1 MVTLEKIDQ
10 VVERTGVS
18 FEAAR
23 DALNACDGD
32 VIEAIINIE
41 KSYGESAGKGLK
53 IADLIDTL
61 KEYVRKGNVS
71 KIIVENDGEVI
82 LNLPVTIGAIGIIL
96 APVAAVLG
104 AGAAAV
110 MKIQVKIQDH
120 EGNIID
126 INKITAEKIE
136 VLKKKGEELKNKM
149 TNKDDS
155 CNCGCG
161 CDESDCDCDGNCDC
175 DCDCEEDFDCEED
188 LDCEE
193 ECGCSCDCEDVEEEQ
208 EENK

>member
-18 FEAAR
+18 FEVAR

-41 KSYGESAGKGLK
+41 KNYGEASGRGFSMS
-53 IADLIDTL
+53 DLIDTL

-71 KIIVENDGEVI
+71 KIIIENDGEVI
-82 LNLPVTIGAIGIIL
+82 LNLPVTVGAIGIIL

-104 AGAAAV
+104 AGAAAF

-120 EGNIID
+120 EGNIIN
-126 INKITAEKIE
+126 INQITADKFDS
-136 VLKKKGEELKNKM
+136 LKKKGEELKNKM
-149 TNKDDS
+149 KSKSGD

-161 CDESDCDCDGNCDC
+161 CNDDDCGCDGNCDC
-175 DCDCEEDFDCEED
+175 EEEFDCEED

-193 ECGCSCDCEDVEEEQ
+193 ECGCSCDCECSEEE

>member
-18 FEAAR
+18 FEVAR

-41 KSYGESAGKGLK
+41 KNYGDTSSRGFSVS
-53 IADLIDTL
+53 DLIDTL
-61 KEYVRKGNVS
+61 KEYIRRGNVS

-82 LNLPVTIGAIGIIL
+82 LNLPVTVGAIGIVL
-96 APVAAVLG
+96 APVVAVLG
-104 AGAAAV
+104 AGAVAV
-110 MKIQVKIQDH
+110 LKIQIKIQDH
-120 EGNIID
+120 EGNIIN
-126 INKITAEKIE
+126 INQITADKFEL
-136 VLKKKGEELKNKM
+136 LKKKGEELKNKM
-149 TNKDDS
+149 NPKSQD

-161 CDESDCDCDGNCDC
+161 CNDQCEDEDECC
-175 DCDCEEDFDCEED
+175 CEEDF
-188 LDCEE
+188 DCEE
-193 ECGCSCDCEDVEEEQ
+193 ECGCSCDCECSEE